1 MKTSDF
7 RAVKLVAELADG
19 HETTIF
25 RVCVGADGKAK
36 DLDPHTLDAI
46 MDTPAIAS
54 DFGNMFC
61 SIGGLLLSTVA
72 RYNELTAK

>member
-36 DLDPHTLDAI
+36 DLDPHMLDAI
-46 MDTPAIAS
+46 MDTPLSLPTLAI
-54 DFGNMFC
+54 C
-61 SIGGLLLSTVA
+61 SA
-72 RYNELTAK
+72 R

>member
-1 MKTSDF
+1 MSSEKVPVQVSA
-7 RAVKLVAELADG
+7 REGYKVKKSR
-19 HETTIF
+19 T
-25 RVCVGADGKAK
+25 GKAK
-36 DLDPHTLDAI
+36 DLDPHMLDAI